1 MTSGLLQPPM
11 PPAAASPGAAQ
22 RPGHGRG
29 TPLQTWIRALDA
41 LRLMADS
48 PEATLASMLDD
59 LATRHGDAAALLGE
73 GGQLSFRG
81 LAAQANSVARW
92 AAAEGVAGQ
101 AVALLM
107 PNRPA
112 YVATWLGLT
121 RAGCTVA
128 LVNTNLT
135 GDALAHSI
143 LAASASS
150 LIVDGTLLPAIT
162 AIAGRLPPGRLW
174 AHGPDESSGLPRFA
188 PEAGHSGAALDA
200 AELPFPRPRDVALLI
215 YTSGTTG
222 LPKGA
227 KVTHGRILEWSLW
240 FAGMMD
246 VRPDDR
252 LYDCLPMY
260 HSVGGV
266 VAVGAMLVRGGSV
279 LVSQRFSASRFWD
292 EVVDGGCTI
301 VQYIGELCRYLTLS
315 APHPRERGHRLRL
328 ACGNGL
334 QGGVWQAFQDRFGIP
349 HILEF
354 YAATEGSVSLYN
366 CEGRPGAIG
375 RVPPFLAHRFPVA
388 LIRCD
393 PATGEP
399 LRDAAGRCIP
409 CDPDE
414 AGEAVGR
421 IDPTP
426 GAPARH
432 FDGYTDADASARKVL
447 HGVFTPGDRWFRT
460 GDLMRKDPAGF
471 YSFVDRVGDTFRWK
485 GENVSTTEVAAVLQ
499 ACPGVSDAVAY
510 GILVPGHEGRACMA
524 AVTTGERFDFAGLW
538 SHLAA
543 ALPGYA
549 RPLFVRVCQSLD
561 LTSTFKLTRTRLAA
575 EGYTAAGD
583 PVWFSDRLAGRYVP
597 CDQALLDEIAGG
609 LRRL

>member
-1 MTSGLLQPPM
+1 MTSGLLPPM
-11 PPAAASPGAAQ
+11 TPTAASPGAAQ
-22 RPGHGRG
+22 RPGHGRSA
-29 TPLQTWIRALDA
+29 PLQAWIRALDA
-41 LRLMADS
+41 LRLMAAS

-59 LATRHGDAAALLGE
+59 LAARHGDAAALLGE

-101 AVALLM
+101 TVALLM

-112 YVATWLGLT
+112 YVAIWLGLT
-121 RAGCTVA
+121 RAGCTAA

-135 GDALAHSI
+135 GDALVHSI
-143 LAASASS
+143 LAAGASS
-150 LIVDGTLLPAIT
+150 LIVDSALLPAIT
-162 AIAGRLPPGRLW
+162 AIASRLPPGRVW
-174 AHGPDESSGLPRFA
+174 VHGPDGSGELPQFA
-188 PEAGHSGAALDA
+188 PDADHSGAALDA
-200 AELPFPRPRDVALLI
+200 AELPLPHPEGVALLI

-301 VQYIGELCRYLTLS
+301 VQYIGELCRYLTAS
-315 APHPRERGHRLRL
+315 EPHPRERRHRLRL

-334 QGGVWQAFQDRFGIP
+334 QAGVWQAFQDRFGIP

-366 CEGRPGAIG
+366 CEGRPGKIG

-388 LIRCD
+388 LVRCD
-393 PATGEP
+393 SVTGEP
-399 LRDAAGRCIP
+399 LRDAAGHCIP
-409 CDPDE
+409 CDSDE
-414 AGEAVGR
+414 TGEAIGR

-426 GAPARH
+426 DAPARH

-460 GDLMRKDPAGF
+460 GDLMRRDAAGF

-499 ACPGVSDAVAY
+499 TCLGVSDAVAY
-510 GILVPGHEGRACMA
+510 GVLVPGHEGRACMA
-524 AVTTGERFDFAGLW
+524 AVMTDEWFDLAGFR

-543 ALPGYA
+543 ALPEYA
-549 RPLFVRVCQSLD
+549 RPLFVRVCRSLD
-561 LTSTFKLTRTRLAA
+561 LTSTFKLTRTKLAA
-575 EGYTAAGD
+575 EGYMAAGD

-597 CDQALLDEIAGG
+597 CNQALFDEIGAG

>member
-1 MTSGLLQPPM
+1 MTPDLVQPPM
-11 PPAAASPGAAQ
+11 VPTAASPGAVR

-29 TPLQTWIRALDA
+29 APLQAWIRALDA
-41 LRLMADS
+41 VRLMADA

-59 LATRHGDAAALLGE
+59 LAARHGDAAALLGE

-81 LAAQANSVARW
+81 LAAQVNSVARW
-92 AAAEGVAGQ
+92 AVAEGVAGQ

-112 YVATWLGLT
+112 YVTTWLGLT

-135 GDALAHSI
+135 GDALVHSI
-143 LAASASS
+143 LAARASS
-150 LIVDGTLLPAIT
+150 LIVDSTLLPAIT
-162 AIAGRLPPGRLW
+162 AVASRLPPGRAW
-174 AHGPDESSGLPRFA
+174 MHGAGGSGELPQFA
-188 PEAGHSGAALDA
+188 PEMGYSGAALDA
-200 AELPFPRPRDVALLI
+200 AELPMPHPADVALLI

-227 KVTHGRILEWSLW
+227 RVTHGRILEWSLW
-240 FAGMMD
+240 FGGMMD
-246 VRPDDR
+246 VQPEDR

-301 VQYIGELCRYLTLS
+301 VQYIGELCRYLTVS
-315 APHPRERGHRLRL
+315 EPHPRERGHCLRL

-334 QGGVWQAFQDRFGIP
+334 QAGVWQAFQDRFGIP
-349 HILEF
+349 QILEF

-366 CEGRPGAIG
+366 CEGKPGAIG

-388 LIRCD
+388 LIRYD

-399 LRDAAGRCIP
+399 LRDSAGRCIP

-447 HGVFTPGDRWFRT
+447 HGAFTPGDRWFRT
-460 GDLMRKDPAGF
+460 GDLMRKDAAGF
-471 YSFVDRVGDTFRWK
+471 YSFVDRIGDTFRWK

-499 ACPGVSDAVAY
+499 AYPGVTDAVAY
-510 GILVPGHEGRACMA
+510 GVLVPGHEGRACMA
-524 AVTTGERFDFAGLW
+524 AVTTGERFDLAGLR
-538 SHLAA
+538 SHIAA
-543 ALPGYA
+543 ALPDYA

-575 EGYTAAGD
+575 EGYMASSD
-583 PVWFSDRLAGRYVP
+583 PVWFSNRVAGRYVP